1 MNSILAPFGEPI
13 EDRPKVPT
21 EEERLALRAE
31 KRALKEERRRLARQL
46 DGGAVKGEDV
56 EGDASEK

>member
-31 KRALKEERRRLARQL
+31 KRAKKEERRRLARQL
-46 DGGAVKGEDV
+46 AEAEKVLEGG
-56 EGDASEK
+56 ASEK